1 MVTDVFKFFITR
13 SYIVIFWNKL
23 YKNTSNPF
31 NEILLDLKGG
41 EGMSEL
47 KELVKKI
54 EDMRNYLNDLL
65 IEKGNLLDE
74 EVILVSQALDKIL
87 NDYNEIISK
96 M

>member
-1 MVTDVFKFFITR
+1 
-13 SYIVIFWNKL
+13 L

-65 IEKGNLLDE
+65 LEKSNLLDE
-74 EVILVSQALDKIL
+74 EVISASQALDKIL
-87 NDYNEIISK
+87 NDYNKIICK
-96 M
+96 R

>member
-1 MVTDVFKFFITR
+1 M
-13 SYIVIFWNKL
+13 

>member
-1 MVTDVFKFFITR
+1 
-13 SYIVIFWNKL
+13 
-23 YKNTSNPF
+23 
-31 NEILLDLKGG
+31 
-41 EGMSEL
+41 MSEL

>member
-1 MVTDVFKFFITR
+1 
-13 SYIVIFWNKL
+13 L